1 MICSRTRPV
10 SCPCSSRTLESLF
23 GRCLATNTF
32 KVFREGDEAEI
43 RRVFTVQDV
52 QNFVDFTGDT
62 NPIHVDVNFAK
73 KTRFGQLVIH
83 GVLLNCLISAVHGTK
98 LPGHGCM
105 ILFQSFKYPTP
116 LFCEEEVLAHVK
128 VASIRHSIMRCDVI
142 CTAVHRGKVVL
153 SGETKLLIPNKRDV

>member
-1 MICSRTRPV
+1 MFCSRTRPV

-23 GRCLATNTF
+23 GRCLASNTF

-62 NPIHVDVNFAK
+62 NPIHVNVNFAK

-83 GVLLNCLISAVHGTK
+83 GVLLNWYVSFPFVNLPRNYFKMSTGLCLGDQRVRY
-98 LPGHGCM
+98 
-105 ILFQSFKYPTP
+105 QST
-116 LFCEEEVLAHVK
+116 
-128 VASIRHSIMRCDVI
+128 
-142 CTAVHRGKVVL
+142 
-153 SGETKLLIPNKRDV
+153 